1 MFSEKT
7 IMVTGGTGSI
17 GQYLIRKMCKENPKR
32 IIVYSRD
39 EEKQYFMQKRFMNK
53 NIEYYIGDVR
63 DYGRILR
70 SEERRVGKECRS
82 RWSPY
87 H

>member
-39 EEKQYFMQKRFMNK
+39 EEKQY
-53 NIEYYIGDVR
+53 YA
-63 DYGRILR
+63 
-70 SEERRVGKECRS
+70 KEI
-82 RWSPY
+82 Y
-87 H
+87 E

>member
-53 NIEYYIGDVR
+53 NIEYYVFYAEYLLIGF
-63 DYGRILR
+63 
-70 SEERRVGKECRS
+70 ERKSGAC
-82 RWSPY
+82 
-87 H
+87 

>member
-39 EEKQYFMQKRFMNK
+39 EENNILCKR
-53 NIEYYIGDVR
+53 D
-63 DYGRILR
+63 L
-70 SEERRVGKECRS
+70 
-82 RWSPY
+82 
-87 H
+87 

>member
-32 IIVYSRD
+32 IKYCPIDPVP
-39 EEKQYFMQKRFMNK
+39 K
-53 NIEYYIGDVR
+53 NYCLFEG
-63 DYGRILR
+63 
-70 SEERRVGKECRS
+70 
-82 RWSPY
+82 
-87 H
+87 